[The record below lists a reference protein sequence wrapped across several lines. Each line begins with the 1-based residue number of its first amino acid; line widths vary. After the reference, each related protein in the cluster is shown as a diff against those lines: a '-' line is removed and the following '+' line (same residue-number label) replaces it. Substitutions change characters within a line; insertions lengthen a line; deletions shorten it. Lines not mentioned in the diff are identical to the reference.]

1 MTSWAGKKFSNGAA
15 TGGFIS
21 LASCTP
27 DLLCFQH
34 DRVNISVG
42 DIINSQYTD
51 QVSIAWLI
59 GFLWRDQTLIRQVCI
74 SGLVVHS
81 QRREVRTRAPNT
93 GVGADSLPRCHPGS
107 SDADAV
113 PSVFPQQGCPCCS
126 PPLRPG
132 GSSKLFACEFWVICY
147 SQSLDVATVT
157 NKRWQRQTYLLV
169 SGKLLLYNNHVE
181 VILITCC

>member
-34 DRVNISVG
+34 DRVSISVG

-59 GFLWRDQTLIRQVCI
+59 GFLWRDQTLIRLVCI

-81 QRREVRTRAPNT
+81 QRCEVRTCARNT
-93 GVGADSLPRCHPGS
+93 GVGTDSLPRCHPGS
-107 SDADAV
+107 GDADAV

-147 SQSLDVATVT
+147 SQSLGVATDMNTMTKPNV
-157 NKRWQRQTYLLV
+157 LVV

-181 VILITCC
+181 VILITNC